1 MKELKKEII
10 GALAILLLACFVAVP
25 VAADDYWVGLPP
37 VTVVQDS
44 VEGDFDVYMV
54 DTWTSPDNIGN
65 EYVEAEF
72 EIPEAATEDA
82 VFARLYVVVYSGNMT
97 ADYTGNLTVEINDNT
112 LVSLYP
118 LDLHYERLNGI
129 VYDSNLPQGDFI
141 DLSRTTSDYLAVF
154 DVVDYMDSEDI
165 TVEVTT
171 TNESGRFDGRIKK
184 VELAL
189 AYEDEELEKT
199 TKYWVNEGQDPAT
212 YYDGDYVGQTWFN
225 GATYSGTLQNV
236 TVWAD
241 PIASSYSKDGQYDWN
256 GANIT
261 SSKIEVVG
269 ITHQA
274 GLDKWYIDPV
284 DLLTNNY
291 LSYERSGSWYKLP
304 LAFMKIQFS

>member
-1 MKELKKEII
+1 MKKHGKEFI
-10 GALAILLLACFVAVP
+10 GVLAVLFLAALIVMPA
-25 VAADDYWVGLPP
+25 AADDYWVGLPP
-37 VTVVQDS
+37 VTVIQDS

-65 EYVEAEF
+65 EYAEAEF
-72 EIPEAATEDA
+72 EVPEAAAEDA

-112 LVSLYP
+112 LTNLYP
-118 LDLHYERLNGI
+118 LDLHYVNTTGI

-141 DLSRTTSDYLAVF
+141 NLSRTTSDYLAVF
-154 DVVDYMDSEDI
+154 DVVDYIDSEDI

-171 TNESGRFDGRIKK
+171 TNESEKFDGRIKK
-184 VELAL
+184 VELAI
-189 AYEDEELEKT
+189 AYENEEGYT

-212 YYDGDYVGQTWFN
+212 YYDNGYVGQTWFN
-225 GATYSGTLQNV
+225 GVTYSGTLHNV

-261 SSKIEVVG
+261 ASKIPVVG
-269 ITHQA
+269 ITNQA
-274 GLDKWYIDPV
+274 GLDKWYLGSG

-291 LSYERSGSWYKLP
+291 LSYQRSGSWYKLP
-304 LAFMKIQFS
+304 LAFMKIRFS